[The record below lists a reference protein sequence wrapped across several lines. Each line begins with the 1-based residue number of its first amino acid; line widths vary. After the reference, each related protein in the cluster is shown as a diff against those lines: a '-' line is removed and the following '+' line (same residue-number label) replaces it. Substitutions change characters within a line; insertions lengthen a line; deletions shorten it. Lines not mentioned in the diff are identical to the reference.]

1 MAKKTGFD
9 TVVDAARS
17 LPDIEQGLTWGADAL
32 KVHGRL
38 LACQAIHKSAEPNS
52 IVVKI
57 PIDQREELIAS
68 DPAVYYVTEHYVNYP
83 SVLVRLS
90 RIHRDALRDLLSMA
104 HRFVDGKAKKKRSR
118 QSGRSLRR

>member
-1 MAKKTGFD
+1 MPRKQGFFV
-9 TVVDAARS
+9 VVDAARS
-17 LPDIEQGLTWGADAL
+17 LPDVEQGLTWGADAL
-32 KVHGRL
+32 KVNGKL

-52 IVVKI
+52 IVVRI

-68 DPAVYYVTEHYVNYP
+68 DPSVYYLTDHYVNYP

-90 RIHRDALRDLLSMA
+90 RIHRDSLRDLIGMA

-118 QSGRSLRR
+118 QSGRS

>member
-1 MAKKTGFD
+1 MRTKESGFK
-9 TVVDAARS
+9 VVIDAARS
-17 LPDIEQGLTWGADAL
+17 LPDVEQGLTWGADAL
-32 KVHGRL
+32 KVHGKL

-83 SVLVRLS
+83 SVLVRLPK
-90 RIHRDALRDLLSMA
+90 IHRDALRYLLGMA
-104 HRFVDGKAKKKRSR
+104 YRLADSKKKRGTR
-118 QSGRSLRR
+118 KR